1 MKKRTK
7 IIAIS
12 ITLCMCLSLF
22 VVGVLA
28 NITASFS
35 VSSTLNFV
43 ADGVYVM
50 AEGEVRLGSSKDNA
64 SLPTEIPSG
73 SDYDYIGYSYTPI
86 SAGTNNAPDASQ
98 SATGFSDNWEIKDIN
113 FSSENKVVV
122 YYFKFTNYSNFDV
135 AATCVTNISTVESNL
150 ANHIDVQTYVDG
162 SVTSVNTYNVYIPAA
177 SNNVPGEKTL
187 EVVITLT
194 NLMEPISQEALD
206 FTFTFAQDND
216 TTKYFNIVQAS
227 DDTSL
232 ELSPIDYFALLLGM
246 DLITQIQPTDYV
258 IVGLS
263 DIGAQMY
270 ADSNSVKD
278 MTLPEEDSNG
288 NKIVGAVLI
297 EMLTAKNLNIKNLT
311 IPEGYKYVAGFF
323 DENTATINIS
333 STVERYVNLFTN
345 PDSGLINL
353 DDFIIVNNV
362 YYNVDENNTNY
373 FSYNGALYRYGAYNN
388 EAGNSLIYAPGA
400 NYEFS
405 IPTDKNITCIGDTSI
420 TTFELSFPLAHREM
434 DTFTIPNTVDTLITL
449 MGSNAKN
456 IVVEGDVEINI
467 ACFDKCYKLE
477 NVTFEGDS
485 SFTIFLDSTS
495 DYYSYFNNSENL
507 TVVFKGEIIRNN
519 VGNYLGPKT
528 IKVYVENTTN
538 LTQNALDLII
548 GNTFYTPVFIQNV
561 YFLSTQDL
569 SSVRTTLTST
579 DYGYTES
586 ADLVVEDG
594 KSYVHFTHS

>member
-1 MKKRTK
+1 MKKRTR

-50 AEGEVRLGSSKDNA
+50 AQGEVRLGSSKDSA
-64 SLPTEIPSG
+64 AIPEEIPSG
-73 SDYDYIGYSYTPI
+73 SDYDYTGYSYTPI

-98 SATGFSDNWEIKDIN
+98 PATGFSDNWEIKDIN

-135 AATCVTNISTVESNL
+135 AATCVTNITTVESNL
-150 ANHIDVQTYVDG
+150 ANNIDVQTYVDG

-177 SNNVPGEKTL
+177 ANDVPGEKTL

-194 NLMEPISQEALD
+194 NFMEPISQEALD

-227 DDTSL
+227 ESDPAGEPVTG
-232 ELSPIDYFALLLGM
+232 LLAFLCGLDIM
-246 DLITQIQPTDYV
+246 TQIQPTDY
-258 IVGLS
+258 IIHGLS
-263 DIGAQMY
+263 DLGTQVY

-278 MTLPEEDSNG
+278 MILPKEDSNG
-288 NKIVGAVLI
+288 NKIVGAILFNLLVTTNAQI
-297 EMLTAKNLNIKNLT
+297 ELNIKNLT
-311 IPEGYKYVAGFF
+311 IPEGYKYIAGSF
-323 DENTATINIS
+323 DVNTATINIS

-345 PDSGLINL
+345 SDDGSLSL
-353 DDFIIVNNV
+353 DNFILADNV
-362 YYNVDENNTNY
+362 YYNVDENNPNY

-388 EAGNSLIYAPGA
+388 EEGNSLIYAPGA
-400 NYEFS
+400 NYEFT

-420 TTFELSFPLAHREM
+420 TTFEFSFPLAHRKMES
-434 DTFTIPNTVDTLITL
+434 FTIPNTVDTLITL
-449 MGSNAKN
+449 MGSNVKN

-467 ACFDKCYKLE
+467 ACFDKCYNLE
-477 NVTFEGDS
+477 LITFEGDS
-485 SFTIFLDSTS
+485 SFTIFLDSAFNNE
-495 DYYSYFNNSENL
+495 YYTYFNHSDNL
-507 TVVFKGEIIRNN
+507 TTVVFKGEIIQ
-519 VGNYLGPKT
+519 K
-528 IKVYVENTTN
+528 
-538 LTQNALDLII
+538 
-548 GNTFYTPVFIQNV
+548 
-561 YFLSTQDL
+561 
-569 SSVRTTLTST
+569 
-579 DYGYTES
+579 
-586 ADLVVEDG
+586 
-594 KSYVHFTHS
+594 